1 MTDKA
6 STRSQTKNSK
16 TSEPS
21 KIAPLVVDQFS
32 PTRKPKQKK
41 KNPSTSP
48 NPASPTL
55 PSTSEA
61 ESIDNSNVEITS
73 STPVSSVAVSAIAPT
88 PTVSTTTTATA
99 PAPDSDSDIDMAS
112 ARLNE
117 SGKIEAGAGKKGP
130 YVKAVKGLPPEDL
143 DDLEFFVS
151 DYCTEQAITDETRI
165 KDIYASAFMSSRAHA
180 EWFKTEQTRLQ
191 KLALSK
197 PDLNEPDGDVER
209 PFLNALMVKLI
220 GPDWAAN
227 IASQRDRLF
236 MANGPPGAF
245 SEFISTLK
253 GFNRRLKGQG
263 SYLSESQLLAFA
275 ANKVSPILRELL
287 EETNVTI
294 SSQASLQL
302 WIDSVETIE
311 NRFRHRVSA
320 AVKPAS
326 FSFKRPGQNDHYR
339 NGQSTKSHMPPASR
353 SSENTSFTF
362 GSLRSLSDVD
372 RATQRDFLDQLQAC
386 YKCRTAFAGHRSNQ
400 CSAEAAPLKVPFQWL
415 TKEMV
420 ANATKAHEK
429 TKMPVSYSAIIS
441 SARSRPAVAAV
452 YVPAPLED
460 IANLIDSP
468 SPRAPPVGAFTARG
482 IQIYDRRHGP
492 DEYAITPPR
501 SRARTPPRS
510 PKNGRHYDN
519 IKSPLF
525 RTASAP
531 PERRHV
537 AALVPFSDRHLTA
550 DNRDDDDS
558 SESGEGTDNAGS
570 VSSSQMPFF
579 VPHFLWR
586 ALISGPALSDPLPL
600 TVMIDDGCPFVLI
613 RADVVTRLG
622 LKRKRLRNPQ
632 QMSLAMSSGVDEV
645 FSAYEYYSFP
655 ISDYTSAWTSRH
667 VRALIVPSLC
677 DPILLGLPFLS
688 HNNLVAD
695 YGART
700 LIHKPSGFDL
710 LNPLK
715 PVLAVVFPLELLC
728 GSSTSS
734 RQ

>member
-1 MTDKA
+1 MY
-6 STRSQTKNSK
+6 
-16 TSEPS
+16 
-21 KIAPLVVDQFS
+21 
-32 PTRKPKQKK
+32 
-41 KNPSTSP
+41 
-48 NPASPTL
+48 
-55 PSTSEA
+55 
-61 ESIDNSNVEITS
+61 
-73 STPVSSVAVSAIAPT
+73 APT

-130 YVKAVKGLPPEDL
+130 YVKAVKGLAPEDL
-143 DDLEFFVS
+143 DDLESFVS

-165 KDIYASAFMSSRAHA
+165 KDIYASAFMSPRAHA
-180 EWFKTEQTRLQ
+180 EWFKTERTRLQ

-197 PDLNEPDGDVER
+197 PDLNEPDGDVEH

-253 GFNRRLKGQG
+253 GFNRHLKGQG

-294 SSQASLQL
+294 SSQASLQS

-311 NRFRHRVSA
+311 NRFHHRVSA

-353 SSENTSFTF
+353 SSENTSFNF

-372 RATQRDFLDQLQAC
+372 RATQRSL
-386 YKCRTAFAGHRSNQ
+386 
-400 CSAEAAPLKVPFQWL
+400 P
-415 TKEMV
+415 MV

-510 PKNGRHYDN
+510 PKNSRHYDN

-550 DNRDDDDS
+550 DNRNDDDS

-570 VSSSQMPFF
+570 VSLSQMPFF

-645 FSAYEYYSFP
+645 FSAYEYCSFP

-677 DPILLGLPFLS
+677 DPILLGLPFLL

-715 PVLAVVFPLELLC
+715 PVLAVVFPPELLC